1 MNFKI
6 LNLLG
11 KHFDGEAQKI
21 LNKLGRVEYKV
32 MTRKE
37 LLLIVDKYD
46 IIVVGVAPH
55 IDKAVLQKAKNL
67 KCVAIPANTLENIDV
82 EYAESKG
89 VKVISLWG
97 ERKFLDTITGT
108 AELAAGLMIDVTRLT
123 PWAFDSIRNYE
134 WSREKFRG
142 HNLYGQT
149 LGIVGMGRLGTWMA
163 RYGKAFGMEVLFYD
177 PHVGKSRVGGC
188 HKVSFVELL
197 KRSDIVSIHA
207 HLNASTENMFNKSA
221 FSKMK
226 KSAYLINTARG
237 RVVDEGALLKAL
249 QKKEIAGYA
258 GDVLA
263 DELKFDDEGFINHPM
278 IRHAKKHTNVIV
290 VPHIGGMTHES
301 RSRTDIF
308 TMEKLAAVFGK
319 MKPRKI

>member
-11 KHFDGEAQKI
+11 KYFDAEAQKI
-21 LNKLGRVEYKV
+21 LGRLGRVEYKS
-32 MTRKE
+32 MTKSK
-37 LLLIVDKYD
+37 LLSVVDRYD
-46 IIVVGVAPH
+46 IIVVGITPY
-55 IDKAVLQKAKNL
+55 IDKSVLDRAKNL
-67 KCVAIPANTLENIDV
+67 KCIAIPANTLENIDV

-108 AELAAGLMIDVTRLT
+108 AELACGLMIDITRLT
-123 PWAFDSIRNYE
+123 PWAFDSVRNYE
-134 WSREKFRG
+134 WAREKFRG
-142 HNLYGQT
+142 QNLYGQK

-177 PHVGKSRVGGC
+177 PHVKKSRITGC
-188 HKVSFVELL
+188 HSVSFGDLL
-197 KRSDIVSIHA
+197 KQSDIISIHA
-207 HLNASTENMFNKSA
+207 HLNKSTENMFNKTTFA
-221 FSKMK
+221 KMK

-237 RVVDEGALLKAL
+237 RIVSEGDLLKAL

-263 DELKFDDEGFINHPM
+263 DELEFDDQGFIDHPM
-278 IRHAKKHTNVIV
+278 VKYAKKHANVLL

-301 RSRTDIF
+301 RSRTDVF
-308 TMEKLAAVFGK
+308 TMRKLEAYCQK
-319 MKPRKI
+319 LTKS